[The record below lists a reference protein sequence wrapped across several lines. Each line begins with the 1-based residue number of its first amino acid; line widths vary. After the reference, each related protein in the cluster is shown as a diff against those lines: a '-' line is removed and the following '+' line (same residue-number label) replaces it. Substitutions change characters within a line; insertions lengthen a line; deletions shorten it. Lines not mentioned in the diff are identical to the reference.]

1 MQTQRR
7 KIVVLGST
15 GSIGRQALEVIDAH
29 PDRFELVGLG
39 AGSDE
44 SQLQEQAAGRGNVR
58 TALGENGAVELA
70 SVGDADIV
78 LNAIVGAAGLRASIT
93 ALEAGKTLALA
104 NKESLVAGGEVCLA
118 AAAKTGAQIV
128 PVDSEHA
135 ALAQC
140 LQGRDP
146 ETIERIFLTASGGPF
161 RERYDLEG
169 VTPDEALAHPTW
181 SMGPKITI
189 DSATLM
195 NKGFEVI
202 EARFLFGVDYDR
214 IDVVLHPQS
223 VVHGMVELVDGS
235 LMMQAAPTDMRIPIQ
250 AALTAPEVLRS
261 SVPRLDPRMM
271 GELEFGRIDR
281 GRFPGVELA
290 YAMGRR
296 GGTYPA
302 AMNAAN
308 EVAVH
313 AFLDGKIAFNDIM
326 AVVQETLD
334 HHESL
339 DPLDLAAV
347 LTADRD
353 ACAAAE
359 VAVAQ
364 RAVVGTGS

>member
-1 MQTQRR
+1 MMRR
-7 KIVVLGST
+7 VVVLGST
-15 GSIGRQALEVIDAH
+15 GSIGRQALEVIDAN
-29 PDRFELVGLG
+29 PARFELVGLG

-44 SQLQEQAAGRGNVR
+44 RGLQEQAAGRSNVR

-70 SVGDADIV
+70 SAEDADIV
-78 LNAIVGAAGLRASIT
+78 LNAIVGAAGLRASIA

-118 AAAKTGAQIV
+118 AAARTGAQIV

-146 ETIERIFLTASGGPF
+146 ETVERIFLTASGGPF
-161 RERYDLEG
+161 RERYDLDG
-169 VTPDEALAHPTW
+169 VTRDEALAHPTW

-202 EARFLFGVDYDR
+202 EAHFLFGVDYDR
-214 IDVVLHPQS
+214 IEVVLHPQS
-223 VVHGMVELVDGS
+223 VIHAMVELVDGS

-250 AALTAPEVLRS
+250 AALTAPELIRS
-261 SVPRLDPRMM
+261 SVSHLDPRTM

-281 GRFPGVELA
+281 GRFPAVELA
-290 YAMGRR
+290 YVMGRR

-313 AFLDGKIAFNDIM
+313 AFLDGKIAFNDIV

-334 HHESL
+334 QHDSL
-339 DPLDLAAV
+339 DPMDLDAV
-347 LTADRD
+347 LTVDRD
-353 ACAAAE
+353 ARAAAE
-359 VAVAQ
+359 RAVAQ
-364 RAVVGTGS
+364 RAAVGAGS